1 MPSSAAGTKV
11 ASSMPPFH
19 PEEAALSRHISLNTK
34 ATCAQPLARA
44 PRIGKGLRR
53 VLCPTLLRGGAWP
66 LPVLAKGRRGIRF
79 LQITMSHS
87 HPSASLVL
95 LGAQNRS
102 VSRLVFQNA
111 PFPKALFHI
120 DVCSDTSAALETLVM
135 PHISLASWVSQPR
148 PSLPRETQRFPTKR
162 REARRRRTRGGA
174 VLGRI
179 EPAALGC
186 RPLRPLL
193 LLVILGSEGGDGGG
207 ATNRR
212 GLWRSGM
219 WRPSKCVAD

>member
-1 MPSSAAGTKV
+1 MRLAQKSPQVCLRFIQKKQHCHGTSV
-11 ASSMPPFH
+11 S
-19 PEEAALSRHISLNTK
+19 T
-34 ATCAQPLARA
+34 
-44 PRIGKGLRR
+44 PRIPARSR
-53 VLCPTLLRGGAWP
+53 S
-66 LPVLAKGRRGIRF
+66 PVLRASATASGESFARPFFAVAHGHFRF
-79 LQITMSHS
+79 SPNVVVAYAFCRFTMSHS
-87 HPSASLVL
+87 HQSARLVL